1 MRESESKA
9 VKVIFFLLR
18 NAPAKVALA
27 AVVSVIG
34 GASSAVL
41 IALVNARFSQGA
53 SPAAANIWLFVGLVG
68 LLLATNLV
76 SEWVLNRVSE
86 QSLFEMRMRLCK
98 QMLGAPLR
106 QLEEIGAHRLMV
118 TLTEDIPAISR
129 AIMYL
134 PLFSINLTVLFGCLV
149 YLGFLS
155 LKLLLP
161 LVVVLVVA
169 VVSVELLQGKAKR
182 FLRLAREESDSLLKH
197 FQALTD
203 GNKELKLHRVRRE
216 AFYAESLEPTAEAY
230 REHNVTGRNIGS
242 IANSWTQALYFIIIG
257 LLVYTNW
264 PGVSTQTLA
273 SYTITFLFM
282 RSPIIM
288 LLNIVPMFSRA
299 DISLRKVNDLGLTM
313 SAVKDAATADDAR
326 PQEEAARP
334 WRQLNLKG
342 VTHTY
347 YQEQEDRRFMLGPV
361 DLTFQP
367 GELVLLIGGNGSG
380 KTTFAKL
387 LTGLYTPED
396 GEIQLNGEPVTN
408 ENRDAY
414 RQNFSAVFSE
424 FFLFDK
430 FFGLERND
438 LDERAQAYLGK
449 LQLEHKLSIRD
460 GHISTTELSRGQR
473 KRLALLTSYLEDRAI
488 YVFDE
493 WAADQDPVFK
503 EIFYHQ
509 LLPELKARG
518 KTVVVISH
526 DDHYYH
532 VADRI
537 VKLDYG
543 KIEYDQPNHNY
554 RNN

>member
-1 MRESESKA
+1 M
-9 VKVIFFLLR
+9 KVILFLLR
-18 NAPAKVALA
+18 NAPSKVILA
-27 AVVSVIG
+27 AVVSILG
-34 GASSAVL
+34 GASSAIL
-41 IALVNARFSQGA
+41 IALVNARLSQTGA
-53 SPAAANIWLFVGLVG
+53 TAASNIWLFVGLVA
-68 LLLATNLV
+68 LLLTTNFI

-86 QSLFEMRMRLCK
+86 QSLFELRMRLCK
-98 QMLGAPLR
+98 QMLTAPLR
-106 QLEEIGAHRLMV
+106 QLEEIGTHRLMA

-129 AIMYL
+129 AVMYL
-134 PLFSINLTVLFGCLV
+134 PLFSINLTVLCGCLV

-155 LKLLLP
+155 LTLLLP
-161 LVVVLVVA
+161 LIIFLVVA
-169 VVSVELLQGKAKR
+169 VISVELLQGRAKR
-182 FLRLAREESDSLLKH
+182 YLRLAREESDSLLKH
-197 FQALTD
+197 FQALTE
-203 GNKELKLHRVRRE
+203 GTKELKLHRVRRD

-230 REHNVTGRNIGS
+230 REHNVVGRNIGS
-242 IANSWTQALYFIIIG
+242 IATSWTQALYFIIIG
-257 LLVYTNW
+257 LLVYTHW
-264 PGVSTQTLA
+264 SGISTQTLA

-282 RSPIIM
+282 RSPIVM
-288 LLNIVPMFSRA
+288 LISIVPMFSRA
-299 DISLRKVNDLGLTM
+299 DISLRKVEDLGLTM
-313 SAVKDAATADDAR
+313 ASIKSATALLEEQR
-326 PQEEAARP
+326 PQEAMQS
-334 WRQLNLKG
+334 WQQLNLKG

-361 DLTFQP
+361 DLTFKP

-396 GEIQLNGEPVTN
+396 GEIQLNGTPVTN

-430 FFGLERND
+430 FFGLDRSN
-438 LDERAQAYLGK
+438 LDERARAYLAK
-449 LQLEHKLSIRD
+449 LQLDHKLTIQD
-460 GHISTTELSRGQR
+460 GRISTTELSRGQR

-543 KIEYDQPNHNY
+543 KIEYDEPNHNY